1 MKQERAPERKFVS
14 VLFADIKGSTELVVG
29 LDPEDA
35 LARLEPV
42 MRILGDAVHQ
52 FDGIVSNTQG
62 DGMMAVFGAPAA
74 VDDHAIRACLAAL
87 RIQEALPKLNGPQV
101 RIGVNSGEVVLHN
114 VSHDLTSIYNAA
126 GPVVH
131 IAQKIQ
137 AEAPPGGIFVSASCL
152 ALTGGIFEIQAVPNL
167 RVVGLEGGVS
177 ISKLIG
183 LGPMSRWR
191 ARAAAGLSPFV
202 GRSVDLQILE
212 DAAVPIGGSGV
223 GSIVIEGEAGSGK
236 SRLANEFLDRLRRR
250 GWNSFEIAGELTSRR
265 TAWSAASRLLL
276 AMLGNERDA
285 PGDFVDKLAAS
296 GSQGSEAGVAALRTL
311 LGLATPADVW
321 GDIERQRRN
330 HLMAEAFVL
339 AVTEKAGSFGG
350 PTALLVDDEQWVDSE
365 SLEALDL
372 LAKRSPAPRLL
383 LVVARRPADAV
394 RRAPSCTLTLSAL
407 DPKEARLLVDA
418 LVGFDAR
425 LETIKTRLIAHTG
438 GMPLFIEEA
447 VKHLIE
453 TGVLVRA
460 PSGFDLRLP
469 DAGIGIPPT
478 IQGVLSARIDRLS
491 PSSREAVQIA
501 AVFGDPAPVADV
513 AMVAR
518 STTNMIEASFLELT
532 NAKLMVAAS
541 PEAKAYVFA
550 HDLIREVAY
559 SSMVRDRRRM
569 LHRLV
574 LDHLAL
580 GEKDASAALLE
591 ALHRQAV
598 GAEEWTKALGYA
610 RLAANKA
617 TEQSAYRSSIG
628 FFEAALAAIE
638 HIEPSR
644 SLLEQEIDLRL
655 EARIAFGATAELN
668 KLVAYAKEAEA
679 KAIRIGDARRALA
692 AKMHKANALTYIG
705 AADEALSAGEE
716 ALAAAT
722 AAQVPQIQIVASYIL
737 AGSNYTAG
745 RFRKAAELI
754 AAARERLPE
763 TERLGRIG
771 TTGTTLVLLDVM
783 ETIARAWLGEFPGA
797 EARLAEAISL
807 ATQTARPYDRAACAY
822 GTVVSLIQR
831 GRIEDS
837 VAAGEAALRLLQE
850 FDLRF
855 FFPLVANHLGFALA
869 EVGRADESV
878 ALLRESRQT
887 ARDLDQIASRANAEA
902 SLGYALMR
910 LDRDAEAEATLMSS
924 LQLSRQQ
931 GFNGVRIVAAR
942 YLSEVL
948 AKRRDRNEDRES
960 LLAEAMESASACQA
974 RPSIARCKFALAR
987 LRREQGDADGANLLA
1002 SEAAAAFEDMAI
1014 QWPSSTTRPATIV

>member
-1 MKQERAPERKFVS
+1 MPAENNEVGVKQERSPERKFVS
-14 VLFADIKGSTELVVG
+14 VLFADIKGSTELVVR

-42 MRILGDAVHQ
+42 MRILLDAVHQ

-62 DGMMAVFGAPAA
+62 DGMMAVFGAPTAI
-74 VDDHAIRACLAAL
+74 DDHAIRACLAAL
-87 RIQEALPKLNGPQV
+87 RIQEALSKLNGPQV
-101 RIGVNSGEVVLHN
+101 RIGINSGEVVLHS

-137 AEAPPGGIFVSASCL
+137 AAAPPGDILVAASCL
-152 ALTGGIFEIQAVPNL
+152 ALTGGIFEIQVVPTL
-167 RVVGLEGGVS
+167 PIVGLEGGVP
-177 ISKLIG
+177 ISRLIG

-202 GRSVDLQILE
+202 GRSAELQILE
-212 DAAVPIGGSGV
+212 GAAIGKQGAGLV
-223 GSIVIEGEAGSGK
+223 VIQGEAGSGK
-236 SRLANEFLDRLRRR
+236 SRLAHEFLDRLRRR

-265 TAWSAASRLLL
+265 TAWSAVRRVLL
-276 AMLGNERDA
+276 ALLGNQRDA
-285 PGDFVDKLAAS
+285 PAGFADKLVAT
-296 GSQGSEAGVAALRTL
+296 GSLRSEAGVAALGML
-311 LGLATPADVW
+311 LGLPAPADMW
-321 GDIERQRRN
+321 GDTEPRRRRQ
-330 HLMAEAFVL
+330 LMAEAFVV
-339 AVTEKAGSFGG
+339 AVTEKVDLLAG

-372 LAKRSPAPRLL
+372 LANRSPATRLL
-383 LVVARRPADAV
+383 LVVARRPSDGPRSHASDA
-394 RRAPSCTLTLSAL
+394 LTLSAL
-407 DPKEARLLVDA
+407 DQTEARLLVDR
-418 LVGFDAR
+418 LVGSDER
-425 LETIKTRLIAHTG
+425 LDTMKTRLIAHTG

-478 IQGVLSARIDRLS
+478 IQGVLSARVDRLS
-491 PSSREAVQIA
+491 PSSREAIQIA
-501 AVFGDPAPVADV
+501 AVFGDPAPVDDV
-513 AMVAR
+513 AIVAR
-518 STTNMIEASFLELT
+518 SSASALDASFLELA

-559 SSMVRDRRRM
+559 SSMVRDRRRT

-574 LDHLAL
+574 LDHLAS

-598 GAEEWTKALGYA
+598 GAEEWTRALGYA

-617 TEQSAYRSSIG
+617 MEQSAYRSSIG

-668 KLVAYAKEAEA
+668 RLVTYAKEAEA
-679 KAIRIGDARRALA
+679 KALQIGDARRALA

-722 AAQVPQIQIVASYIL
+722 AAQVPQIQVVASYIL

-754 AAARERLPE
+754 TAARERLPG
-763 TERLGRIG
+763 TERLGRMG

-783 ETIARAWLGEFPGA
+783 ETIARARLGEFPGA
-797 EARLAEAISL
+797 EASLAEAISL
-807 ATQTARPYDRAACAY
+807 
-822 GTVVSLIQR
+822 G
-831 GRIEDS
+831 
-837 VAAGEAALRLLQE
+837 
-850 FDLRF
+850 
-855 FFPLVANHLGFALA
+855 H
-869 EVGRADESV
+869 
-878 ALLRESRQT
+878 
-887 ARDLDQIASRANAEA
+887 
-902 SLGYALMR
+902 
-910 LDRDAEAEATLMSS
+910 
-924 LQLSRQQ
+924 
-931 GFNGVRIVAAR
+931 
-942 YLSEVL
+942 
-948 AKRRDRNEDRES
+948 
-960 LLAEAMESASACQA
+960 
-974 RPSIARCKFALAR
+974 
-987 LRREQGDADGANLLA
+987 
-1002 SEAAAAFEDMAI
+1002 
-1014 QWPSSTTRPATIV
+1014 